1 MSAGSVNPDGMN
13 GVHLNPGR
21 LNLEQLQRAVFD
33 VVRQPL
39 TEDERMREQ
48 TLDGRSTREIAEE
61 IVKPNDRLTSVE
73 RLEIYNRVYWF
84 RLLSSLADDFPG
96 LREVIGQ
103 EAFDKVLLG
112 YLTEMP
118 SVSYTLRDLGSRLET
133 WLRAHPDLISSNER
147 MALDMV
153 KLEWADI
160 EAFDAAEYPVLSQAE
175 LASLGEDP
183 VFHLQPYLQ
192 LLDLAYPVDELVLKV
207 RETEDPETDIS
218 SNVVMMD
225 HSESAP
231 RKQLPLPKSK
241 KIFLAVHRQENMVYF
256 KRLKPEGFA
265 LLRALQ
271 QGQPL
276 SQAIE
281 TSVDWSGKKLERVME
296 QLHDWFANWSQLGWF
311 CRPPEKEP
319 EQ

>member
-1 MSAGSVNPDGMN
+1 MNPGSM
-13 GVHLNPGR
+13 NPGR
-21 LNLEQLQRAVFD
+21 MNLDQLQRAVFD

-39 TEDERMREQ
+39 TEDERMREL
-48 TLDGRSTREIAEE
+48 TLDGRSTKAIAEE

-96 LREVIGQ
+96 LRAVIGQ
-103 EAFDKVLLG
+103 EQFDKILLA
-112 YLTEMP
+112 YLTELP
-118 SVSYTLRDLGSRLET
+118 SQSYTLRDLGSRLET
-133 WLRAHPDLISSNER
+133 WLRAHTDFIAGNER

-153 KLEWADI
+153 RLEWADI
-160 EAFDAAEYPVLSQAE
+160 ESFDSAEYPVLTQAE
-175 LASLGEDP
+175 LGNLGEDP
-183 VFHLQPYLQ
+183 VFRLQPYLQ
-192 LLDLAYPVDELVLKV
+192 LLDLNYPVDELLLKV

-218 SNVVMMD
+218 SNIVMMD
-225 HSESAP
+225 HSDSAP
-231 RKQLPLPKSK
+231 RKQLPLPKGK
-241 KIFLAVHRQENMVYF
+241 KVFLAVHRQENIVYF

-281 TSVDWSGKKLERVME
+281 TSVNWSGKKLERVME

-311 CRPPEKEP
+311 CRPPENDS
-319 EQ
+319 QQ

>member
-1 MSAGSVNPDGMN
+1 M
-13 GVHLNPGR
+13 
-21 LNLEQLQRAVFD
+21 NLEQLQRAVFD

-48 TLDGRSTREIAEE
+48 TLDGRSTKAIAEE

-153 KLEWADI
+153 RLEWADI
-160 EAFDAAEYPVLSQAE
+160 EAFDAAEYPILSQAE
-175 LASLGEDP
+175 LAGLGEDP

-192 LLDLAYPVDELVLKV
+192 LLDLAYPVDELLLKV

-225 HSESAP
+225 HSDSAP
-231 RKQLPLPKSK
+231 RKQLPLPRGK
-241 KIFLAVHRQENMVYF
+241 KIFLAVHRQENIVYF

-281 TSVDWSGKKLERVME
+281 TAVNWSGKKLERVME

-311 CRPPEKEP
+311 CRPPTEE
-319 EQ
+319 

>member
-1 MSAGSVNPDGMN
+1 MN
-13 GVHLNPGR
+13 QGH

-48 TLDGRSTREIAEE
+48 TLDGRSTKAIAEE
-61 IVKPNDRLTSVE
+61 IIKPNDRLTSVE

-118 SVSYTLRDLGSRLET
+118 SVSYTLRDLGSRLEA
-133 WLRAHPDLISSNER
+133 WLREHPELISSNER

-153 KLEWADI
+153 RLEWADI
-160 EAFDAAEYPVLSQAE
+160 EAFDAAEFPVLTQPE
-175 LASLGEDP
+175 LAGLGEDP

-192 LLDLAYPVDELVLKV
+192 LLDLAYPVDKLLLQV

-225 HSESAP
+225 HSDSAP
-231 RKQLPLPKSK
+231 RKRLPLPKAK
-241 KIFLAVHRQENMVYF
+241 KVFLAVYRQENIVYF

-265 LLRALQ
+265 LLRAIQ

-281 TSVDWSGKKLERVME
+281 TSVNWSGKKLERVME

-311 CRPPEKEP
+311 CRPPESES
-319 EQ
+319 QR

>member
-1 MSAGSVNPDGMN
+1 MSHGTM
-13 GVHLNPGR
+13 
-21 LNLEQLQRAVFD
+21 NLEQLQRAVFD

-48 TLDGRSTREIAEE
+48 TLDGRSTKAIAEE

-96 LREVIGQ
+96 LRAVIGQ

-133 WLRAHPDLISSNER
+133 WLRAHPELISSNER

-153 KLEWADI
+153 RLEWADI
-160 EAFDAAEYPVLSQAE
+160 EAFDAAEFPVLTQTE
-175 LASLGEDP
+175 LAGLGEDP

-192 LLDLAYPVDELVLKV
+192 LLDLAYPVDELLLKV
-207 RETEDPETDIS
+207 RETEEPETDIS

-225 HSESAP
+225 HSDDAP
-231 RKQLPLPKSK
+231 RKQLPLPKRK
-241 KIFLAVHRQENMVYF
+241 KVFLAVHRQENIVYF

-265 LLRALQ
+265 LLRAMQ
-271 QGQPL
+271 QGEPL

-281 TSVDWSGKKLERVME
+281 TSVNWSGKKLERVME

-311 CRPPEKEP
+311 CRPLEKGSD
-319 EQ
+319 Q

>member
-1 MSAGSVNPDGMN
+1 MS
-13 GVHLNPGR
+13 
-21 LNLEQLQRAVFD
+21 LEQLQRAVFD

-48 TLDGRSTREIAEE
+48 TLDGRSTKAIAEE

-118 SVSYTLRDLGSRLET
+118 SVSYTLRDLGSRLEG
-133 WLRAHPDLISSNER
+133 WLRGHPAFISGNER

-153 KLEWADI
+153 RLEWADI
-160 EAFDAAEYPVLSQAE
+160 EAFDAAEHPILGQAE
-175 LASLGEDP
+175 LAGLGEDP

-192 LLDLAYPVDELVLKV
+192 LLDLAYPVDQLLLQV
-207 RETEDPETDIS
+207 RETEEPETDIS

-225 HSESAP
+225 HSDSAP
-231 RKQLPLPKSK
+231 RKQIPLPKAK
-241 KIFLAVHRQENMVYF
+241 NVFLAVHRQENIVYF

-271 QGQPL
+271 QGKPL

-281 TSVDWSGKKLERVME
+281 TSVNWSGKKLERVME

-311 CRPPEKEP
+311 CRPPEKES
-319 EQ
+319 QQ

>member
-1 MSAGSVNPDGMN
+1 MNPGQM
-13 GVHLNPGR
+13 NPGR
-21 LNLEQLQRAVFD
+21 MNLEQLQRAVFD

-39 TEDERMREQ
+39 TEDERMREL
-48 TLDGRSTREIAEE
+48 TLDGRSTKAIAEE

-96 LREVIGQ
+96 LRAVIGQ
-103 EAFDKVLLG
+103 EQFDKILLG
-112 YLTEMP
+112 YLIELP
-118 SVSYTLRDLGSRLET
+118 SQSYTLRDLGSRLET
-133 WLRAHPDLISSNER
+133 WLRAHPEFIAGNKR

-153 KLEWADI
+153 RLEWADI
-160 EAFDAAEYPVLSQAE
+160 EAFDAAEYPVLTQGE
-175 LASLGEDP
+175 LGSLGEDP
-183 VFHLQPYLQ
+183 VFHLQPNLQ
-192 LLDLAYPVDELVLKV
+192 LLDLAYPVDELLLKV

-225 HSESAP
+225 HSDSAP
-231 RKQLPLPKSK
+231 RKQLPLPSSK
-241 KIFLAVHRQENMVYF
+241 NIFLAVHRQQNIVYF

-271 QGQPL
+271 QGQTL

-311 CRPPEKEP
+311 CHPREDEA
-319 EQ
+319 QQ

>member
-1 MSAGSVNPDGMN
+1 M
-13 GVHLNPGR
+13 NPGHM
-21 LNLEQLQRAVFD
+21 NLEQLQRAVFD

-39 TEDERMREQ
+39 TDDERMRER
-48 TLDGRSTREIAEE
+48 TLDGRSTKEIAEQ
-61 IVKPNDRLTSVE
+61 IIKPNDRLTSVE

-84 RLLSSLADDFPG
+84 RILSSLADDFPG
-96 LREVIGQ
+96 LRGVIGQ
-103 EAFDKVLLG
+103 EKFDQVLLG

-118 SVSYTLRDLGSRLET
+118 SVSFTLRDLGSRLEA
-133 WLRAHPDLISSNER
+133 WLRAHPELIAANER

-153 KLEWADI
+153 RLEWADI
-160 EAFDAAEYPVLSQAE
+160 EAFDAPEYPTLSQPE

-192 LLDLAYPVDELVLKV
+192 LLDLAYPVDELLLKV
-207 RETEDPETDIS
+207 RETEEPETDIS
-218 SNVVMMD
+218 SNVVMME
-225 HSESAP
+225 HPSTP
-231 RKQLPLPKSK
+231 RKIQHLPKAK
-241 KIFLAVHRQENMVYF
+241 KVFLAVHRQENSVYF

-311 CRPPEKEP
+311 CRPMKDES
-319 EQ
+319 

>member
-1 MSAGSVNPDGMN
+1 M
-13 GVHLNPGR
+13 NPGHMNPGHM
-21 LNLEQLQRAVFD
+21 NLEQLQRAVFD

-39 TEDERMREQ
+39 TEDERMRDY
-48 TLDGRSTREIAEE
+48 TLDGRSTKALAEE

-96 LREVIGQ
+96 LRAVIGQ
-103 EAFDKVLLG
+103 EQFDKVLLA
-112 YLTEMP
+112 YLTELP
-118 SVSYTLRDLGSRLET
+118 SQSYTLRDLGSRLET
-133 WLRAHPDLISSNER
+133 WLRAHPEFIAGNER

-153 KLEWADI
+153 RLEWADI
-160 EAFDAAEYPVLSQAE
+160 EAFDAAENPVVSQNE

-183 VFHLQPYLQ
+183 VFHLQPNLQ
-192 LLDLAYPVDELVLKV
+192 LLDLAYPVDELLLKV

-225 HSESAP
+225 HSDSAP
-231 RKQLPLPKSK
+231 RKQLPLPKGK
-241 KIFLAVHRQENMVYF
+241 KVFLAVHRQQNIVYF

-271 QGQPL
+271 QGQTL

-311 CRPPEKEP
+311 CHPREDEA
-319 EQ
+319 QQ

>member
-1 MSAGSVNPDGMN
+1 MN
-13 GVHLNPGR
+13 QSHTNAAPM
-21 LNLEQLQRAVFD
+21 NLDQLQRAVFD

-48 TLDGRSTREIAEE
+48 TLDGRSTKEIADA

-96 LREVIGQ
+96 LRAVVGQ
-103 EAFDKVLLG
+103 EKFDAILHG

-133 WLRAHPDLISSNER
+133 WLRTHPEFISSNER

-153 KLEWADI
+153 RLEWADI
-160 EAFDAAEYPVLSQAE
+160 EAFDAAEFPILTQAE
-175 LASLGEDP
+175 LANLGEDP

-192 LLDLAYPVDELVLKV
+192 LLDLAYPVDELLLKV

-225 HSESAP
+225 HSDSAP
-231 RKQLPLPKSK
+231 RKPVPLPKGK
-241 KIFLAVHRQENMVYF
+241 KVFLAVHRQENVVYF

-281 TSVDWSGKKLERVME
+281 TSVNWSGKKLERVME

-311 CRPPEKEP
+311 CRPPEDESQP
-319 EQ
+319 

>member
-1 MSAGSVNPDGMN
+1 MSAGNM
-13 GVHLNPGR
+13 NPGR
-21 LNLEQLQRAVFD
+21 MNLDQLQRAVFD

-48 TLDGRSTREIAEE
+48 TLDGRSTKAIAEE

-96 LREVIGQ
+96 LRAVIGQ

-133 WLRAHPDLISSNER
+133 WLRAHPEFIASNER

-153 KLEWADI
+153 RLEWADI
-160 EAFDAAEYPVLSQAE
+160 EAFDAAEYPVLSQTE

-192 LLDLAYPVDELVLKV
+192 LLDLAYPVDELLLKV

-225 HSESAP
+225 HSDDAP
-231 RKQLPLPKSK
+231 RKQLPLPKGK
-241 KIFLAVHRQENMVYF
+241 KTFLAVHRQENIVYF

-281 TSVDWSGKKLERVME
+281 TSVNWSGKKLERVME

-311 CRPPEKEP
+311 CRPPEKTKP
-319 EQ
+319 

>member
-1 MSAGSVNPDGMN
+1 MSSGNIN
-13 GVHLNPGR
+13 GGHFNPGR
-21 LNLEQLQRAVFD
+21 MNLDQLQRAVFD

-48 TLDGRSTREIAEE
+48 TLDGRSTKEIAEE

-96 LREVIGQ
+96 LRAVIGQ

-133 WLRAHPDLISSNER
+133 WLRTHPEFISSHER

-153 KLEWADI
+153 RLEWADI
-160 EAFDAAEYPVLSQAE
+160 EAFDAAEFPVLTQTE
-175 LASLGEDP
+175 LANLGEDP
-183 VFHLQPYLQ
+183 VFHLQPNLQ
-192 LLDLAYPVDELVLKV
+192 LLDLAYPMDELLLKV

-231 RKQLPLPKSK
+231 RKQLPLPKGK
-241 KIFLAVHRQENMVYF
+241 KIFLAVHRQENLVYF

-281 TSVDWSGKKLERVME
+281 TSVNWSGKKLERVME

-311 CRPPEKEP
+311 CRPPEKESQP
-319 EQ
+319 

>member
-1 MSAGSVNPDGMN
+1 MSAGNTNTGHLN
-13 GVHLNPGR
+13 GSRLNPGR
-21 LNLEQLQRAVFD
+21 MNLDQLQRAVFD

-48 TLDGRSTREIAEE
+48 TLDGRSTKEIAEE

-84 RLLSSLADDFPG
+84 RLLSSLAEDFPG

-118 SVSYTLRDLGSRLET
+118 SISFTLRDLGSRLET
-133 WLRAHPDLISSNER
+133 WLRTHPDLISSNER

-153 KLEWADI
+153 RLEWADI
-160 EAFDAAEYPVLSQAE
+160 EAFDAAEYPVLSQDE
-175 LASLGEDP
+175 LAKLGEDP
-183 VFHLQPYLQ
+183 VFYLQPYIQ
-192 LLDLAYPVDELVLKV
+192 LLDLSYPVDELLLKV
-207 RETEDPETDIS
+207 RETEEPETDIS

-225 HSESAP
+225 HSECAP

-265 LLRALQ
+265 LLRAMQ

-281 TSVDWSGKKLERVME
+281 TSVNWSGKKLERVME

-311 CRPPEKEP
+311 CRPPEKET
-319 EQ
+319 QS

>member
-1 MSAGSVNPDGMN
+1 MN
-13 GVHLNPGR
+13 TCQM
-21 LNLEQLQRAVFD
+21 NLEELQRAVFD

-48 TLDGRSTREIAEE
+48 TLDGRSTKAIAEE

-96 LREVIGQ
+96 LRAVIGQ
-103 EAFDKVLLG
+103 ESFDKVLLG

-118 SVSYTLRDLGSRLET
+118 SVSYTLRDLGSRLES

-153 KLEWADI
+153 RLEWADI

-183 VFHLQPYLQ
+183 IFHLQPYLQ
-192 LLDLAYPVDELVLKV
+192 LLDLAYPMDELLLKV

-225 HSESAP
+225 HSDSAP

-241 KIFLAVHRQENMVYF
+241 KVFLAVHRQENIVYF

-265 LLRALQ
+265 LLRAMQ
-271 QGQPL
+271 QGQSL

-281 TSVDWSGKKLERVME
+281 TSVNWSGKKLERVME
-296 QLHDWFANWSQLGWF
+296 QLHDWFANWSGLGWF
-311 CRPPEKEP
+311 CRPPQEK
-319 EQ
+319 

>member
-1 MSAGSVNPDGMN
+1 MDGGRLN
-13 GVHLNPGR
+13 GGH

-48 TLDGRSTREIAEE
+48 TLDGRSTKAIAEE

-118 SVSYTLRDLGSRLET
+118 SVSYTLRDLGSRLEA
-133 WLRAHPDLISSNER
+133 WLREHPELISSNER

-153 KLEWADI
+153 RLEWADI
-160 EAFDAAEYPVLSQAE
+160 EAFDAAEYPILSQAE
-175 LASLGEDP
+175 LAGLGEDP

-192 LLDLAYPVDELVLKV
+192 LLDLAYPVDQLLLKL
-207 RETEDPETDIS
+207 RETEEPETDIS

-225 HSESAP
+225 HSDSAP
-231 RKQLPLPKSK
+231 RKRLPLPKIK
-241 KIFLAVHRQENMVYF
+241 KVFLAVHRQENIVYF

-265 LLRALQ
+265 LLRAIQ
-271 QGQPL
+271 EGQPL

-281 TSVDWSGKKLERVME
+281 TSVNWSGKKLERVME

-311 CRPPEKEP
+311 CRPPEKE
-319 EQ
+319 